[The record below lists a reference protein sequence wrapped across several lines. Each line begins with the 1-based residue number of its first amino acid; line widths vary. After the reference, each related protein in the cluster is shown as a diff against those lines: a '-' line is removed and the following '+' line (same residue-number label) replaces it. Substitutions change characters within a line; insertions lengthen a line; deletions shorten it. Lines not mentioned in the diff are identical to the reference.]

1 MDKASFK
8 YTFPILKAEQRED
21 GLYLIGLASGP
32 EIDRDE
38 ERIAPEAIVLFQK
51 QIEDRFNSGDP
62 LPYRDAHAPDGVLMD
77 LGVLTKAWINEHFHL
92 GVEVRLD
99 AENPASKYLFEQVKR
114 GKQYGM
120 SVSGSVLD
128 WADEFVE
135 GLGKAVRT
143 FKNVVLDEISNTTR
157 PAWYPSFGTVLAKSV
172 SNADDSVAD
181 AGESASMDDEELHV
195 DETVDATEEQAVD
208 KAEESAEETEAPET
222 GTAEGEAD
230 TADVDKAGRSI
241 SAANRQ
247 RLLTAYNEMTDVL
260 AGLGVIEVETVEE
273 PEKSAPSDEQSDTL
287 QKAIDEAVA
296 AAVAG
301 AFEENEVLTNQLSEA
316 TARIAALENAP
327 RTQLPGAVV
336 DGATK
341 SVEDQFK
348 EQFAKATP
356 QEKMRMALAAMHGDG
371 VVE

>member
-8 YTFPILKAEQRED
+8 YTFPILKAESRED
-21 GLYLIGLASGP
+21 GLYLIGFASGP

-38 ERIAPEAIVLFQK
+38 ERIAPEAIVRFAE
-51 QIEDRFNSGDP
+51 QIEERVAKGDP

-77 LGVLTKAWINEHFHL
+77 LGILTKAWVNEHFHL

-99 AENPASKYLFEQVKR
+99 AENPASKYLFEQVRR

-157 PAWYPSFGTVLAKSV
+157 PSWYPSFGTVLAKSV
-172 SNADDSVAD
+172 STV
-181 AGESASMDDEELHV
+181 GENASMDGEELDLANAPV
-195 DETVDATEEQAVD
+195 IDETGETDSEQAATPAETEAPATEN
-208 KAEESAEETEAPET
+208 AEESAETE
-222 GTAEGEAD
+222 
-230 TADVDKAGRSI
+230 DVDKAGRSI
-241 SAANRQ
+241 SAQNRQ
-247 RLLTAYNEMTDVL
+247 RLLALHNEMTETL
-260 AGLGVIEVETVEE
+260 IGLGVIESEPVEE
-273 PEKSAPSDEQSDTL
+273 DADKSAQSDETSDTL
-287 QKAIDEAVA
+287 RKAIDEAVA
-296 AAVAG
+296 TVLA
-301 AFEENEVLTNQLSEA
+301 ENETLTTQLGEA

-336 DGATK
+336 EGATK
-341 SVEDQFK
+341 SLEDQFK
-348 EQFAKATP
+348 EEFAKASP
-356 QEKMRMALAAMHGDG
+356 QEKLRMALAAQVGDG
-371 VVE
+371 VRE